1 MLGLLMEMLGALV
14 MAAPDLPILRRGLLA
29 TEIEE
34 GGRRLLHRGELD
46 RQDFRFFSVKSIVTQ
61 RWDGTLEDRPEAFV
75 FGNHPG
81 RSEPMLCVV
90 YDDDPPEVSD
100 EVSIRT
106 QLAGN
111 EFDWVC
117 DEDTFYDWLSKEVL
131 AAEQRSKL
139 IRGIGALTLA
149 LGVALQFAYY
159 LMVLPSFSFLP
170 I

>member
-1 MLGLLMEMLGALV
+1 MLGLLFEMLGALV

-34 GGRRLLHRGELD
+34 GGRRLLHQGELTRD
-46 RQDFRFFSVKSIVTQ
+46 NLRFYAVKSIVTS
-61 RWDGTLEDRPEAFV
+61 RWDVSFERRPQSFV

-81 RSEPMLCVV
+81 RDEPMLCVV
-90 YDDDPPEVSD
+90 YDEDPPEVSD

-117 DEDTFYDWLSKEVL
+117 DESTFYDWLSEEVL
-131 AAEQRSKL
+131 SSEQRSKL
-139 IRGIGALTLA
+139 IRGIGAFMLA
-149 LGVALQFAYY
+149 GGVGLQFAYY
-159 LMVLPSFSFLP
+159 LLVLPSFNFLP
-170 I
+170 F